1 MVSQVEPDE
10 PAVLPSATGQERLI
24 NILGGR
30 VSGQSTWGPPLHLQE
45 QPSFPVKKATPQE
58 TREQEGELRR
68 YIREQPPSG
77 ATAGTLGGTPTL
89 STLGH

>member
-1 MVSQVEPDE
+1 MVR
-10 PAVLPSATGQERLI
+10 A
-24 NILGGR
+24 LGGR
-30 VSGQSTWGPPLHLQE
+30 LHLQE

-68 YIREQPPSG
+68 YIRERSPSG

-89 STLGH
+89 STLEH